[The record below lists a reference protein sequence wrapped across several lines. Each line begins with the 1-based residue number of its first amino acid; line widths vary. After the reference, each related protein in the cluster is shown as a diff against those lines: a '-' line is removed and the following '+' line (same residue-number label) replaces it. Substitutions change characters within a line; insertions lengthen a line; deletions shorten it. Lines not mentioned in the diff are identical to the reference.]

1 MSAEEKLPPVDL
13 AKDAPLPQ
21 SPIIILPNEAL
32 YEGILTFT
40 VILKSSNPVA
50 KMTDVAP

>member
-21 SPIIILPNEAL
+21 SPIIILPNEVQ

-40 VILKSSNPVA
+40 VILKSSQSVEKLSNI
-50 KMTDVAP
+50 AP